1 MRFARRVLVASIL
14 VASLGCSTPRGSWTY
29 ALSRE
34 FYDSSHWSQ
43 QPWTPPVQQ
52 GGPCEAV
59 ALVAIFL
66 LPFLIDTAILP
77 VTATHDLLASR

>member
-1 MRFARRVLVASIL
+1 MRSARRFLLASVLLAP
-14 VASLGCSTPRGSWTY
+14 LGCSSPRESWTY

-34 FYDSSHWSQ
+34 FYDSAHWK
-43 QPWTPPVQQ
+43 QPWTPPIQQ
-52 GGPCEAV
+52 GGSCEAV

-77 VTATHDLLASR
+77 VTATHDLLVTR